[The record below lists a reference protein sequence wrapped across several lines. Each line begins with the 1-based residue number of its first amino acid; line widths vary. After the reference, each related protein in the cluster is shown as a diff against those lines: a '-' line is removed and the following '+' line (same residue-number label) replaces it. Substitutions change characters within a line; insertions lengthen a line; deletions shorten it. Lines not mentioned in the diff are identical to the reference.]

1 MANIRLLRFFSGQED
16 DSWLEEGRRVFLSAF
31 PNPDRIGCPQTDI
44 IKRLASGSSNLP
56 VSEREEWLAHMSCC
70 SPCAQEYYGHV
81 AAAKR
86 SSQKKVILALCA
98 AMAIIGIGIALWQG
112 LHSNRTQKSVVS
124 HQGSPQAPVGRGAG
138 NPIPQPELKWEF
150 AQLDL
155 RPQSVTRGETP
166 KVTLIPSLPRGRLE
180 LSILLPLASKE
191 GLYDVRLIQG
201 NSMSSEILEGNSNLE
216 NHNTVLMV
224 RVDTSG
230 FQTGDCQMAIRRKGG
245 AWGYY
250 NLQLK

>member
-1 MANIRLLRFFSGQED
+1 MANIRLLRFFSRQEG
-16 DSWLEEGRRVFLSAF
+16 DSSLEEGRRVFLSAF
-31 PNPDRIGCPQTDI
+31 PNPDRISCPQADT
-44 IKRLASGSSNLP
+44 IKRLASGGSDLP

-70 SPCAQEYYGHV
+70 SPCAQEYYGIV
-81 AAAKR
+81 AGAKR
-86 SSQKKVILALCA
+86 AQKKVILALCA
-98 AMAIIGIGIALWQG
+98 AVAIIGIGIALWQS
-112 LHSNRTQKSVVS
+112 LHLNRTQKSVVS

-138 NPIPQPELKWEF
+138 NLIPQPELKWEF

-166 KVTLIPSLPRGRLE
+166 KVAQIPSLPRGRLE
-180 LSILLPLASKE
+180 LSIILPLASKE

-201 NSMSSEILEGNSNLE
+201 DFMSGGILEGNSNLE
-216 NHNTVLMV
+216 NHNTVLIV
-224 RVDTSG
+224 RVDTSS